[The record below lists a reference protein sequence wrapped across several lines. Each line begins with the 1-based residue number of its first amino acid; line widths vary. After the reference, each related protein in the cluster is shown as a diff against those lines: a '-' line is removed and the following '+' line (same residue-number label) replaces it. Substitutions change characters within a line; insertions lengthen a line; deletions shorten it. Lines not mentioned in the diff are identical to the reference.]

1 MILRLRQQFG
11 TRRSRASY
19 INQGERGIK
28 DAGWTVSVACR
39 DLYLWLR
46 DAFLMSNVSAEMSKF
61 GKALKHRRLPTR
73 GYIWFDLILTLR
85 HAVCAQLSC
94 SSDRSPSVALAR
106 GLWEPSP
113 RGAGRP
119 WLAPDSGATWKHIS
133 PLSASTRSRA
143 ICSLRSPRYPH
154 KERLRR
160 SRSLPCNA
168 TRVAIDHICAAS
180 ASRCASPFRRCHRVR
195 CLYTALG
202 ERGSPMRVT
211 NQGHASRR

>member
-1 MILRLRQQFG
+1 MMGGIAEQDHLLLGLELGARARFG
-11 TRRSRASY
+11 VGHGLAGLFRTPASAVFTVRPRR
-19 INQGERGIK
+19 
-28 DAGWTVSVACR
+28 
-39 DLYLWLR
+39 
-46 DAFLMSNVSAEMSKF
+46 FP
-61 GKALKHRRLPTR
+61 LPTR
-73 GYIWFDLILTLR
+73 GYIWSDLILTLR

-143 ICSLRSPRYPH
+143 ICGLRSPRYPH